1 MFHETDV
8 IKNVNIERRHGSPHD
23 PVIAE
28 INFEINDEPL
38 NAETKF
44 DAPTRVNWSKVNLK
58 V

>member
-44 DAPTRVNWSKVNLK
+44 DAPTRVNCQK
-58 V
+58 